1 MQRNGLES
9 GVPANFKGKKG
20 RSGRYSVADEALKN
34 RVKHRAWLMK
44 EAKMNDQEAIQIV
57 TKDMTVKNEFS
68 GDLKIN
74 ISFDGPFNTTSIP
87 TENNPV

>member
-1 MQRNGLES
+1 MISPNGTL
-9 GVPANFKGKKG
+9 VVGKKG